1 MHSFNRQGLL
11 TVSSPNIPRKDIRL
25 ATWAAT
31 LYLFNLLLTPGLAF
45 VILIYLYQTNK
56 NDCGEFVLRH
66 HRQNLL
72 AMVVSGVAI
81 IGVSIAILLL
91 GGFNSPWTWMVL
103 VLYGVTIHATLVLL
117 GVLSLVKAGN
127 GEAYQYPLF
136 GRLWK

>member
-1 MHSFNRQGLL
+1 MSN
-11 TVSSPNIPRKDIRL
+11 PDIPRKDIRL
-25 ATWAAT
+25 ATWAAA

-45 VILIYLYQTNK
+45 VILIYLYQKNK
-56 NDCGEFVLRH
+56 NDCSEFVLKH

-81 IGVSIAILLL
+81 IGASIAILLL
-91 GGFNSPWTWMVL
+91 GGFNSPWTWVVL
-103 VLYGVTIHATLVLL
+103 VLYGVTIHAALVLL

>member
-1 MHSFNRQGLL
+1 M
-11 TVSSPNIPRKDIRL
+11 SSPDIPRKDIRL
-25 ATWAAT
+25 ATWAPT

-45 VILIYLYQTNK
+45 VILIYLYQKNK
-56 NDCGEFVLRH
+56 NDCSEFVLKH

-72 AMVVSGVAI
+72 AMVVSGAAI
-81 IGVSIAILLL
+81 IGVSLAILLL
-91 GGFNSPWTWMVL
+91 GGFNSPWTWVVL
-103 VLYGVTIHATLVLL
+103 ILYGVTIHATLVLL